1 MFPLHESLRALFT
14 TVPTIQILPEV
25 MSEVRQRKNKG
36 TQEQKGADG
45 AGRGGVEKVDKEG
58 KIVKPVTN
66 KSMMKKLVG
75 FEFSDFSSSD
85 RFYRLCHAPTD
96 PSCLA
101 LFRMLFGKKLA
112 A

>member
-1 MFPLHESLRALFT
+1 
-14 TVPTIQILPEV
+14 

-36 TQEQKGADG
+36 TQDQKGADG
-45 AGRGGVEKVDKEG
+45 AGRGGVVEKVDKEG